1 MNREDRRYKLK
12 NFKQVESKLLDL
24 SSKHKWGEEVDRNQ
38 DVKTNA
44 PIQTTGRTVTSFE
57 REKEN
62 KNKNN
67 KYTKILE

>member
-1 MNREDRRYKLK
+1 M
-12 NFKQVESKLLDL
+12 
-24 SSKHKWGEEVDRNQ
+24 DRNQ